1 MATKL
6 ADKIREALKPHLKPD
21 EELRS
26 VGYVRSGSVWR
37 ALLTILLIRFWYVG
51 ITKERAIFLRVNRWG
66 KPDESMRFITPLN
79 DLKLDGKRIAA
90 ITPQYGAPQKFR
102 LLPLASSRKSGLDID
117 EFKEALTSHEA
128 V

>member
-26 VGYVRSGSVWR
+26 VGYVRSGSWWGQF
-37 ALLTILLIRFWYVG
+37 TFIPFKFWYVG

-79 DLKLDGKRIAA
+79 DLKLDGKWITV
-90 ITPQYGAPQKFR
+90 ITPQHGVPQKFR
-102 LLPLASSRKSGLDID
+102 LLPLASSRKSGLDLD